1 MLRALRQ
8 YLKLTPAD
16 LATASPDNW
25 QLSVFRIMVLSGLLL
40 VLVIC
45 LHSSWQAW
53 QIGAYHII
61 AITSVFYLAL
71 LWLLRRSKAS
81 LSFSAAGFLL
91 LVVCAGLAILLFN
104 PDFEMAKLGI
114 VFLYALPTIAL
125 MFFPLKVMVGL
136 MLLNF
141 IPFAFLLYNQ
151 PLPRLFDF
159 SITLP
164 QTHAYLHGLIF
175 LFFNLCLPLASA
187 RIIRT
192 IQRHSTGLQ
201 QANKQLSQSH
211 DFYAELFEN
220 NGEAT
225 LLCAGNGRI
234 IKANTK
240 ACQWLGIN
248 ADSHCYLSQVLVP
261 EQDCSDNAFWLAQDL
276 PCIAR
281 NQPGRHLQ
289 LKHMVRTRQHHHVL
303 QLQDVTAMVELKQ
316 QLDQQHQHQHVWQ
329 LYDRLTCLPKADFFR
344 QQADERLHDQPGW
357 SLRFCVIIRLCHIKT
372 LNQQYGYEF
381 GSQVLQQ
388 FASQL
393 RQSLRPDA
401 LLGRLRGVKFAL
413 LLPIQPEP
421 LSPAQQAE
429 LIHQQLPDTLV
440 IGAQQIQLRYQLGY
454 CLSEGHADAATL
466 LEQCEIAL
474 EQADNN
480 LPMVQ
485 FAPEQAA
492 ELQQT
497 YALANALQD
506 AIRQRQLAL
515 HLQPKVNG
523 EGQIKAFEALC
534 RWQHQDKWIAPDLFV
549 ALAAQHGFMKA
560 LSQLVLDLAID
571 ILAQWQERRW
581 FYPIAINLAGPE
593 LLDDSFFAYL
603 LAQSAHYPW
612 LTKRLQLEITETHFA
627 TQQPALHT
635 RLRAL
640 SQYGF
645 SIAIDDFGTG
655 HASLSQLV
663 DMPADTLK
671 IDRRFVA
678 AIPHHRQQVKVLHTT
693 LQLARALNLTT
704 VAEGVEND
712 IQRKFLAKLGFP
724 LLQGYLF
731 GRPAPAEHWHARLE
745 QQQPLLPEVSRLSG
759 VESDVAG

>member
-1 MLRALRQ
+1 MLRALRH

-16 LATASPDNW
+16 LATANPENW

-61 AITSVFYLAL
+61 ALTSAFYLAL
-71 LWLLRRSKAS
+71 LLLLRRSKAA

-104 PDFEMAKLGI
+104 PDFAMAKLGI

-125 MFFPLKVMVGL
+125 MFFPLRVMVGL

-192 IQRHSTGLQ
+192 IQRHSAELQ
-201 QANKQLSQSH
+201 QAHKQLSQSH

-248 ADSHCYLSQVLVP
+248 ADSHCYLNQVLVP
-261 EQDCSDNAFWLAQDL
+261 EQDGADNNFWLAQDL

-289 LKHMVRTRQHHHVL
+289 LKHMVRTRQQHHVL
-303 QLQDVTAMVELKQ
+303 QLQDVTAMVQLKQ

-329 LYDRLTCLPKADFFR
+329 LYDRLTCLPKAEFFR

-357 SLRFCVIIRLCHIKT
+357 PLRFCVIIRLCHIKT

-393 RQSLRPDA
+393 RQSLRSDA

-421 LSPAQQAE
+421 LTPQQQAE
-429 LIHQQLPDTLV
+429 LIHQQLPDTLL
-440 IGAQQIQLRYQLGY
+440 IGSQQIQLRYQLGY
-454 CLSEGHADAATL
+454 CLSEGHADAASL

-485 FAPEQAA
+485 FAPEQAT

-534 RWQHQDKWIAPDLFV
+534 RWQHQGQWIAPDLFI
-549 ALAAQHGFMKA
+549 ALASQHGCMKA

-678 AIPHHRQQVKVLHTT
+678 AIPHHRQQIKVLHTT

-745 QQQPLLPEVSRLSG
+745 QQQPVLPEVSRLSG
-759 VESDVAG
+759 AESDVAG

>member
-1 MLRALRQ
+1 MLRALRH

-71 LWLLRRSKAS
+71 LWLLRRSKAA

-104 PDFEMAKLGI
+104 PEFEMAKLGI

-125 MFFPLKVMVGL
+125 MFFPLRVMVGL

-187 RIIRT
+187 RIILT
-192 IQRHSTGLQ
+192 IQRHSAGLQ
-201 QANKQLSQSH
+201 QAHKQLSQSH

-248 ADSHCYLSQVLVP
+248 ADSHCYLSQVLLP
-261 EQDCSDNAFWLAQDL
+261 EQDCPDNAFWLAQDL

-303 QLQDVTAMVELKQ
+303 QLQDVTAMVQLKQ
-316 QLDQQHQHQHVWQ
+316 QLDQQHQHVWQ
-329 LYDRLTCLPKADFFR
+329 LYDRLTCLPKAEFFR

-357 SLRFCVIIRLCHIKT
+357 PLRFCMIIRLCHVKT

-381 GSQVLQQ
+381 GSQVLQH

-393 RQSLRPDA
+393 RQSLRQDA

-421 LSPAQQAE
+421 LTPQQQAE
-429 LIHQQLPDTLV
+429 LIHQQLPDTLL
-440 IGAQQIQLRYQLGY
+440 IGSQQVQLRYQLGY
-454 CLSEGHADAATL
+454 CLSEGQTDAATL

-480 LPMVQ
+480 LSMVQ
-485 FAPEQAA
+485 FAPEQAT

-506 AIRQRQLAL
+506 AIRQRQLQL

-534 RWQHQDKWIAPDLFV
+534 RWQHQGNWIAPDLFI
-549 ALAAQHGFMKA
+549 ALASQHGCMKA
-560 LSQLVLDLAID
+560 LSQLVLDLAIE

-678 AIPHHRQQVKVLHTT
+678 AIPHHRQQIKVLHTT

-745 QQQPLLPEVSRLSG
+745 QQQPLLPEVSRLTG

>member
-1 MLRALRQ
+1 MLRALQR

-16 LATASPDNW
+16 LATASPENW

-61 AITSVFYLAL
+61 AITSTFYLAL
-71 LWLLRRSKAS
+71 LLLLRRSKAS
-81 LSFSAAGFLL
+81 LGFSAVGFLI
-91 LVVCAGLAILLFN
+91 LVVSAGLSILLLN
-104 PDFEMAKLGI
+104 PNFEMAKLGI

-125 MFFPLKVMVGL
+125 MFFPLRVMVGL

-141 IPFAFLLYNQ
+141 IPFAFLLNNQ
-151 PLPRLFDF
+151 PLPSLFNF

-164 QTHAYLHGLIF
+164 ATHAYLHGLIF
-175 LFFNLCLPLASA
+175 LFFNLCLPLAAA

-192 IQRHSTGLQ
+192 IQRHSTDLQ
-201 QANKQLSQSH
+201 QAHKQLSQSH

-220 NGEAT
+220 NGDAT
-225 LLCAGNGRI
+225 VLCASNGRI

-240 ACQWLGIN
+240 ACQWLGIA
-248 ADSHCYLSQVLVP
+248 ADSHVYLSQVLLP
-261 EQDCSDNAFWLAQDL
+261 EQDVPGSAFWLAQDL

-303 QLQDVTAMVELKQ
+303 QLHDVTLLVQLKLK
-316 QLDQQHQHQHVWQ
+316 LDQQHQHQHVWQ
-329 LYDRLTCLPKADFFR
+329 LYDRLTCLPKAAFFR
-344 QQADERLHDQPGW
+344 QQADERLQDQPAW
-357 SLRFCVIIRLCHIKT
+357 QFRMCLIIRLCHVKT
-372 LNQQYGYEF
+372 LNQQFGYEF

-401 LLGRLRGVKFAL
+401 ILGRLRGVKFAL
-413 LLPIQPEP
+413 LLPSQPEQ
-421 LSPAQQAE
+421 LSPAQQAQA
-429 LIHQQLPDTLV
+429 IHRQLPELLM
-440 IGAQQIQLRYQLGY
+440 IGTQQVQLRYQLGY
-454 CLSEGHADAATL
+454 CLSEGKADAATL

-480 LPMVQ
+480 VSMVQ
-485 FAPEQAA
+485 YAPEQAA
-492 ELQQT
+492 ELHQT
-497 YALANALQD
+497 YSLANALQE
-506 AIRQRQLAL
+506 AIRQRQLQL
-515 HLQPKVNG
+515 FLQPKVNG
-523 EGQIKAFEALC
+523 QGQIKAFEALC
-534 RWQHQDKWIAPDLFV
+534 RWQHDGQWIAPDLFIDL
-549 ALAAQHGFMKA
+549 ALKHGCIKA
-560 LSQLVLDLAID
+560 LSQLVLDMTIA
-571 ILAQWQERRW
+571 ILAQWQQRHW

-627 TQQPALHT
+627 TQQQGLHT

-678 AIPHHRQQVKVLHTT
+678 AIPHHRQQIKVLHTT

-731 GRPAPAEHWHARLE
+731 GRPAPEEHWHAQLE
-745 QQQPLLPEVSRLSG
+745 QQHPQLPEVTRLTA
-759 VESDVAG
+759 VESDVVG

>member
-61 AITSVFYLAL
+61 AITSGFYLVL
-71 LWLLRRSKAS
+71 LLLLRRAGAA
-81 LSFSAAGFLL
+81 LRFSAIGFLL

-125 MFFPLKVMVGL
+125 MFFPLRVMVGL

-192 IQRHSTGLQ
+192 LQRHSGELQ
-201 QANKQLSQSH
+201 QTHKQLRQSH

-225 LLCAGNGRI
+225 LLCASNGRI

-240 ACQWLGIN
+240 ACLWLGIES
-248 ADSHCYLSQVLVP
+248 DCHSYLSQVLKP
-261 EQDCSDNAFWLAQDL
+261 EHDTPGSAFWLAQDL

-281 NQPGRHLQ
+281 NQPERHLQ
-289 LKHMVRTRQHHHVL
+289 LKHMVRTRQQHHVL
-303 QLQDVTAMVELKQ
+303 QLQDVTVLVQLKQ
-316 QLDQQHQHQHVWQ
+316 QLDQQHQNVWQ
-329 LYDRLTCLPKADFFR
+329 LYDRLTCLPKATFFR
-344 QQADERLHDQPGW
+344 QQADERLGSAKPWQFQ
-357 SLRFCVIIRLCHIKT
+357 LCVIIRLCHIKT
-372 LNQQYGYEF
+372 LNQQFGYEF

-388 FASQL
+388 FASQF
-393 RQSLRPDA
+393 RQALRPDA
-401 LLGRLRGVKFAL
+401 LFGRIRGVKFAL
-413 LLPIQPEP
+413 LLPVQTEQ

-429 LIHQQLPDTLV
+429 ALHQQLPELLM
-440 IGAQQIQLRYQLGY
+440 IGSQQVQLRYQLGY
-454 CLSEGHADAATL
+454 CLSEGTADAATL

-474 EQADNN
+474 EQANN
-480 LPMVQ
+480 QTPMVQ
-485 FAPEQAA
+485 FAPAQAA

-497 YALANALQD
+497 YALANALQE
-506 AIRQRQLAL
+506 AIRHRQLQL
-515 HLQPKVNG
+515 FLQPKVNG

-534 RWQHQDKWIAPDLFV
+534 RWQHEGNWIAPDLFIEL
-549 ALAAQHGFMKA
+549 ALQHGCIKA
-560 LSQLVLDLAID
+560 LSELVLDMAIE
-571 ILAQWQERRW
+571 ILAQWHEQCWE
-581 FYPIAINLAGPE
+581 YPIAINLAGPE
-593 LLDDSFFAYL
+593 LLDDSFFAHL
-603 LAQSAHYPW
+603 LAQSAFYPW
-612 LTKRLQLEITETHFA
+612 LTERLQLEITETHFA
-627 TQQPALHT
+627 TQQPALHN

-671 IDRRFVA
+671 IDRRFIA
-678 AIPHHRQQVKVLHTT
+678 AIPHHRQQIKVLHTT

-731 GRPAPAEHWHARLE
+731 GRPAPAEHWHVQLLR
-745 QQQPLLPEVSRLSG
+745 QQPPRHDVSRLSA
-759 VESDVAG
+759 VESDAAG

>member
-53 QIGAYHII
+53 QMGAYHII
-61 AITSVFYLAL
+61 AITSGFYLAL
-71 LWLLRRSKAS
+71 LLLLRRSKAS
-81 LSFSAAGFLL
+81 LSFSAVGFLL
-91 LVVCAGLAILLFN
+91 LVICAGLAILLFN

-125 MFFPLKVMVGL
+125 MFFPLRVMVGL

-192 IQRHSTGLQ
+192 IQRHSAGLQ
-201 QANKQLSQSH
+201 QAHKQLSQSH

-225 LLCAGNGRI
+225 LLCASNGRI

-248 ADSHCYLSQVLVP
+248 ADSHCYLSQVLLP
-261 EQDCSDNAFWLAQDL
+261 EQGCSDNAFWLAQDL

-289 LKHMVRTRQHHHVL
+289 LKHMVRTRQQHHVL

-329 LYDRLTCLPKADFFR
+329 LYDRLTCLPKAEFFR

-357 SLRFCVIIRLCHIKT
+357 PLRFCVIIRLCHIKT
-372 LNQQYGYEF
+372 LNQQFGYEF

-393 RQSLRPDA
+393 RQSLRSDA

-421 LSPAQQAE
+421 LTPEQQAE

-440 IGAQQIQLRYQLGY
+440 IGTQQVQLRYQLGY

-506 AIRQRQLAL
+506 AIRQRQLEL

-534 RWQHQDKWIAPDLFV
+534 RWQHQGQWIAPDLFI
-549 ALAAQHGFMKA
+549 ALAAQHGCMKA

-581 FYPIAINLAGPE
+581 SYPIAINLAGPE